1 MTAENPAPG
10 ERTARLLKRLAKGLE
25 RRHALEGAARV
36 EVDRQIVEVL
46 DEIVEVERQV
56 SIDFLGSPPPRRV
69 ATSLATAL
77 FTQPH
82 LAVMLRDLAVVGT
95 EPIEG
100 LLDGPVE
107 ETPILVA
114 PEVLQ
119 DALGLPNWELEDIRE
134 DVDRRVG
141 LVLKQSRALKW
152 LWDHFGLPESSPE
165 PLFRV
170 LFPGAP
176 GRIGGI
182 DIARRGPQL
191 YAFIV
196 QDAVPPREALYLPW
210 VPVDEEKSFH
220 PLCTFRG
227 KYVNANLRRAMGR
240 GVGASEEETIELLD
254 RMITILPRGAAP
266 TFLLHDTW
274 RARGMAGI
282 TDVPAPYG
290 EASWLVRPL
299 EPDDVPFA
307 AWLVRDDDGKLLTKE
322 VRAAFDVLAVPRV
335 NEMLRQ
341 VYAELI
347 SRLHTEPADATGHSV
362 DDLVLFDLE
371 RHLRSVLRPL
381 LDWASSFKTAEH
393 VAAQVGADVDE
404 VSDLLTEAGKQW
416 RAQLESAW
424 VGVASDDHRTVQT
437 LLTMHLLLTRDALRR
452 TLQRRR
458 DPRAPHRDVL
468 LLFAAIFL
476 SQSPLER
483 LWSDSTENA
492 TWPAL
497 PWRTTDIVSQFFW
510 GAWNRVLDTVDD
522 DVTIP

>member
-1 MTAENPAPG
+1 MTGENPTPG
-10 ERTARLLKRLAKGLE
+10 ERTARLLKRLATGLE
-25 RRHALEGAARV
+25 RRKSLEGAARV
-36 EVDRQIVEVL
+36 EVDRQIVQVL
-46 DEIVEVERQV
+46 DDIVDAERQV
-56 SIDFLGSPPPRRV
+56 TIDFIGSPPPRRV
-69 ATSLATAL
+69 ATAIATAL

-82 LAVMLRDLAVVGT
+82 LSVMLRDLAVVGT

-100 LLDGPVE
+100 VIDGPE
-107 ETPILVA
+107 EEPPILLA

-141 LVLKQSRALKW
+141 LVLKQARALKW
-152 LWDHFGLPESSPE
+152 LWDHFGLPESSAD

-176 GRIGGI
+176 GRIGSI

-191 YAFIV
+191 YALV
-196 QDAVPPREALYLPW
+196 GQEAVPALETLYLPW
-210 VPVDEEKSFH
+210 VAVDEEKSFH

-227 KYVNANLRRAMGR
+227 RYVNANLRRALGR
-240 GVGASEEETIELLD
+240 GVGASEDETIELLD
-254 RMITILPRGAAP
+254 RMVTILPRQAAP
-266 TFLLHDTW
+266 PFLVHDAW
-274 RARGMAGI
+274 RARGLQGI

-290 EASWLVRPL
+290 EPTWLVRAL
-299 EPDDVPFA
+299 EPDDVSYG
-307 AWLVRDDDGKLLTKE
+307 AWLLREEGKLVTKE

-341 VYAELI
+341 VYGELI
-347 SRLHTEPADATGHSV
+347 ARLHAENPDVEGHSV
-362 DDLVLFDLE
+362 EDLVLFDVE
-371 RHLRSVLRPL
+371 RHLRAVLRPL
-381 LDWASSFKTAEH
+381 IDWATSFKTAEH
-393 VAAQVGADVDE
+393 VAAQVEASPEE
-404 VSDLLTEAGKQW
+404 VSDVLAEVAKQW
-416 RAQLESAW
+416 TAQLETAW

-452 TLQRRR
+452 TLRRRR

-497 PWRTTDIVSQFFW
+497 PWRTGEVVGQFFW
-510 GAWNRVLDTVDD
+510 GAWNRVLDSVDD
-522 DVTIP
+522 EVTIP